1 MEGVEGMSF
10 ADNLKKAR
18 EMKDISQAQLANA
31 VGVSQPT
38 IAQYEKGLKLPTV
51 ITAADIARR
60 LGTTCEELVRNDG
73 MV

>member
-1 MEGVEGMSF
+1 MSF

-18 EMKDISQAQLANA
+18 EMKDLSQAQLANA

-38 IAQYEKGLKLPTV
+38 IAQYEKGLKLPTI

-73 MV
+73 MA